1 MMRKI
6 AATVAIAA
14 GMVLAGSAVATAADG
29 LATGSAG
36 PLGAFIVNIGT
47 GLSST
52 QDWPPNGYPAQPVDD
67 AGVGTGSSDILFG
80 LLATYLG
87 IDRPGSVA

>member
-6 AATVAIAA
+6 VASVAIAA
-14 GMVLAGSAVATAADG
+14 GMVLAAPAIATAADEVG
-29 LATGSAG
+29 TGSAG
-36 PLGAFIVNIGT
+36 PLGAFIENLGT

-52 QDWPPNGYPAQPVDD
+52 SDWPPNAAQPVDD
-67 AGVGTGSSDILFG
+67 GGVGTGSSDVLFG

>member
-1 MMRKI
+1 MIRKI
-6 AATVAIAA
+6 VASTAIAA
-14 GMVLAGSAVATAADG
+14 GMVLAAPAIATAADEVG
-29 LATGSAG
+29 TGSAG
-36 PLGAFIVNIGT
+36 SLGAFLENLGT

-52 QDWPPNGYPAQPVDD
+52 HDWPPNAAQPVDD
-67 AGVGTGSSDILFG
+67 AGVGTSSSDPLFG